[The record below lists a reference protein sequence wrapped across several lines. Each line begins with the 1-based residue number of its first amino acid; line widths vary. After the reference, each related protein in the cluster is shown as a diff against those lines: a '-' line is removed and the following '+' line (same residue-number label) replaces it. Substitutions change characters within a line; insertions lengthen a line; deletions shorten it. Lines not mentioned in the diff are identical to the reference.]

1 MKLSYI
7 EERKWRGKGMG
18 ENSVSLYFDG
28 SFNTFC
34 CLYVVNK

>member
-1 MKLSYI
+1 
-7 EERKWRGKGMG
+7 MG

-34 CLYVVNK
+34 CLYVVYK